1 MLGIIDENGISEEQ
15 LGSALH
21 SYFGGK
27 YRHALIIPPDYT
39 RLHSGAGTI
48 TRLLMGLEG
57 TKGSVMPALGTHE
70 PMTREQCL
78 DFFGGSVDY
87 DSLIVHNWRTGVERV
102 GVVPAEYVSRVSE
115 GLVCEPIDVELSK
128 ELLKPCYDMI
138 ISVGQVVPHEVVGMA
153 NYSKNIFVGCG
164 GSLDVLSGTKK
175 RAPRIFIRL
184 KLEWLYRI
192 ASEPS
197 RLKRFYDSNIK
208 FLFEIRKLKKKG
220 M

>member
-1 MLGIIDENGISEEQ
+1 MLGIIDENGISEER

-102 GVVPAEYVSRVSE
+102 GVVPEEYVSRVSE

-164 GSLDVLSGTKK
+164 GTSMISASHMLGAFYGLERIMGETDTPVRAVFDYAQEKYLSSL
-175 RAPRIFIRL
+175 P
-184 KLEWLYRI
+184 
-192 ASEPS
+192 PS
-197 RLKRFYDSNIK
+197 
-208 FLFEIRKLKKKG
+208 FLLL
-220 M
+220 